1 MSDAAAL
8 SDYIR
13 DYRQRLN
20 VRLSS
25 VQDALSHISTSDCAK
40 GIIANR
46 KEAMKLYDAAIAD
59 LIELVSVLPADSC
72 LYQDGFWNDFC
83 IAREIIPEE
92 DGAKEAFFIGSL
104 WFTMVWNPAPR
115 ICRVIMNGDGNS
127 GIDFGEL
134 PCSQGNREQLL
145 TKEEVET
152 FEDLH
157 ISIYECL
164 RAYER
169 SVKELKY
176 AEELAN
182 TVGRLRNQL
191 LEALDSAIHSF
202 DALAEKLGRLNAPRQ
217 LIDRKPTKHCFPPV
231 VSAFTHTF

>member
-13 DYRQRLN
+13 DYRRSLN
-20 VRLSS
+20 VRFSSMQDVLSR
-25 VQDALSHISTSDCAK
+25 ISRSDCAK

-83 IAREIIPEE
+83 IARDIIPEE
-92 DGAKEAFFIGSL
+92 DGAKEAFSIGSL
-104 WFTMVWNPAPR
+104 WFTMVWHPVPR
-115 ICRVIMNGDGNS
+115 ICRVMMNDGGNS
-127 GIDFGEL
+127 RIDFGEL
-134 PCSQGNREQLL
+134 PCSQGNRERLL
-145 TKEEVET
+145 TKKELET

-164 RAYER
+164 RAYWR
-169 SVKELKY
+169 SAEELKY

-191 LEALDSAIHSF
+191 LEALDSAIRSF

-217 LIDRKPTKHCFPPV
+217 LIKGERENPIP
-231 VSAFTHTF
+231 SGLG